1 VCREVLRTSALG
13 AVHERLLLEAKRDL
27 AYAQLSVKEIAL
39 TLGFAD
45 AAYFTRFFTR
55 HTGLSPRRFRD
66 LARRQ
71 LAGAAP
77 AKTPLSEESRSA
89 PGED

>member
-1 VCREVLRTSALG
+1 VLRTSALG
-13 AVHERLLLEAKRDL
+13 AIHERLLLEAKRDL

-55 HTGLSPRRFRD
+55 HTGLSPRRFRE
-66 LARRQ
+66 LARHQ
-71 LAGAAP
+71 LAGAAAP
-77 AKTPLSEESRSA
+77 AEATLSEESRSA
-89 PGED
+89 PGAD